1 MISLF
6 KSRPM
11 SQPKERR
18 RIIWAASR
26 FFLFGSFALS
36 FSVSAV
42 FWMIESWNAQRFSQ
56 LADVLLA
63 PLYWLFSLGFIL
75 PALAIAWPCANIA
88 LRLGYASW
96 ATAIVACSILL
107 TLLLVMGFYPT
118 VTPLI
123 VIIGIASGVGF
134 GTLYWFGAYRKFP
147 NAFDPQ
153 YPDSN

>member
-1 MISLF
+1 
-6 KSRPM
+6 
-11 SQPKERR
+11 
-18 RIIWAASR
+18 
-26 FFLFGSFALS
+26 
-36 FSVSAV
+36 
-42 FWMIESWNAQRFSQ
+42 MIESWNAQKFSQ

-134 GTLYWFGAYRKFP
+134 GTLYWFGNFLTPLTHSIPIRIKEPLHPARLLT
-147 NAFDPQ
+147 AA
-153 YPDSN
+153 